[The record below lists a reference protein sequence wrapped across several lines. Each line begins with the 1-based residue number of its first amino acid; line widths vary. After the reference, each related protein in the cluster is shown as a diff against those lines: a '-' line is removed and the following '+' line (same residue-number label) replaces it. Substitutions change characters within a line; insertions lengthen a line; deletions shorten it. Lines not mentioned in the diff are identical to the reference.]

1 VNPVVEYLLKVF
13 FDDGNAFFTLANNIL
28 YIVAFGF
35 IFVFSAVY
43 LTIFIKFIIILNEEI
58 WQTNGILNMI
68 PMKILEK
75 NQKVKEQVLNR
86 KTIK

>member
-1 VNPVVEYLLKVF
+1 MNKIV
-13 FDDGNAFFTLANNIL
+13 
-28 YIVAFGF
+28 YITALGF
-35 IFVFSAVY
+35 ITVFSAVY
-43 LTIFIKFIIILNEEI
+43 LTIFIKFIMILNKEI

-68 PMKILEK
+68 PMKVLEK